1 MTGISA
7 DQAPTRSGAAQTI
20 EPQEARDSTEVTIC
34 DIDTIVDFDIEPIS
48 VSINVRNG
56 VTGSLVD
63 PATTALEAI
72 FSLVSK
78 YKSVMLYNFYPS
90 DLSVFLSVCLCVS

>member
-34 DIDTIVDFDIEPIS
+34 DIDTIVDFDIDNFS

-56 VTGSLVD
+56 VTGSLGD
-63 PATTALEAI
+63 PATLK
-72 FSLVSK
+72 LVDQEEEYDK
-78 YKSVMLYNFYPS
+78 
-90 DLSVFLSVCLCVS
+90 DLLPQAAAQGTEGDDASSPLA